1 MSTDLTEGKNHY
13 ANNQYG
19 SPANMADD
27 VLSTYCQR
35 MTYIAVDLGSAA
47 KIIHL
52 RVATHNST
60 SLNQVK
66 ADQPFFQGSNNSTN
80 GSDGTWTNIVQLTS
94 DLWFIPGS
102 YPGFAL
108 DENFANENSYQW
120 YRINGLY
127 NGTSTV
133 LNEWEMFEASATT
146 ELEDASL
153 DLAAY
158 YQQRQD
164 LASFLRAHDGVELHD
179 LAAKLDA
186 AGWSIEDLA
195 AFLSAYYQ
203 EMEDLGMDLTAWGTR
218 YDDLKSSL
226 AVYFQSLLGD
236 MKAGLETWGTR
247 YDDAILDLETWATRY
262 RDLASVL
269 DVKGQNLESLMAYFE
284 AAGAKSKDLAAFL
297 SATDGAV
304 LRDIAALLSVTDGLT
319 TRDFGLYL
327 KAVRGVPAFR
337 SITAQRVSSV
347 VHEVS

>member
-52 RVATHNST
+52 RVAIHNALA
-60 SLNQVK
+60 LNQVK
-66 ADQPFFQGSNNSTN
+66 ADEPFFQGSNNSTN
-80 GSDGTWTNIVQLTS
+80 GSDGTWTDIVQLTS

-120 YRINGLY
+120 YKISGLY
-127 NGTSTV
+127 NGNHTV
-133 LNEWEMFEASATT
+133 LNEWEMFEATGTT

-153 DLAAY
+153 DFAAY
-158 YQQRQD
+158 YQKRQD
-164 LASFLRAHDGVELHD
+164 LLTFLRAHDGIELHD
-179 LAAKLDA
+179 LTAKLEA

-203 EMEDLGMDLTAWGTR
+203 EIEDLGMDLTTWGTH
-218 YDDLKSSL
+218 YDDLKSFL
-226 AVYFQSLLGD
+226 AAYFQQLED
-236 MKAGLETWGTR
+236 MQAGLETWATG
-247 YDDAILDLETWATRY
+247 YGDLKNIL
-262 RDLASVL
+262 
-269 DVKGQNLESLMAYFE
+269 E
-284 AAGAKSKDLAAFL
+284 AADWNMEDLAAWL
-297 SATDGAV
+297 CAWGQE
-304 LRDIAALLSVTDGLT
+304 
-319 TRDFGLYL
+319 TRDFGAALHVALETLYDFGAVLTAADGSVL
-327 KAVRGVPAFR
+327 KNLGIFLYTTDGEVKHDAALVLRVVSGTPAFR
-337 SITAQRVSSV
+337 TITAQRVASI
-347 VHEVS
+347 VHEVT

>member
-52 RVATHNST
+52 RVAIHNALA
-60 SLNQVK
+60 LNQVK
-66 ADQPFFQGSNNSTN
+66 ADEPFFQGSNNSTN
-80 GSDGTWTNIVQLTS
+80 GSDGTWTDIVQLTS

-120 YRINGLY
+120 YKISGLY
-127 NGTSTV
+127 NGNHTV
-133 LNEWEMFEASATT
+133 LNEWEMFEATGTT

-153 DLAAY
+153 DFAAY
-158 YQQRQD
+158 YQKRQD
-164 LASFLRAHDGVELHD
+164 LLTFLRAHDGIELHD
-179 LAAKLDA
+179 LTAKLEA

-203 EMEDLGMDLTAWGTR
+203 EIEDLGMDLTTWGTH

-226 AVYFQSLLGD
+226 AVYFQQLVDD
-236 MKAGLETWGTR
+236 MKAGLETWATK
-247 YDDAILDLETWATRY
+247 YDDAMVDLEASAIRY
-262 RDLASVL
+262 NDAMTGLIAYAREIGDFGAGLQAALDSLYDCALVLA
-269 DVKGQNLESLMAYFE
+269 
-284 AAGAKSKDLAAFL
+284 
-297 SATDGAV
+297 ATDGDVLKNLGVFLYTTDGEVKHDAALV
-304 LRDIAALLSVTDGLT
+304 LRVVSGT
-319 TRDFGLYL
+319 
-327 KAVRGVPAFR
+327 PAFR
-337 SITAQRVSSV
+337 TITAQRVASI
-347 VHEVS
+347 VHEVT